1 VRSPAADSRVSWF
14 RILLLAGELLFI
26 GLAAFLAWLAD
37 LGPALAATT
46 VAIAWLLAATLELMR
61 WRSSKTHLSSAS
73 SVYRQRAASRSTH
86 GRSSASE

>member
-37 LGPALAATT
+37 LSPVLAATT

-61 WRSSKTHLSSAS
+61 WRSSKTQSQLD
-73 SVYRQRAASRSTH
+73 V
-86 GRSSASE
+86 